1 MLELD
6 SQPKTQRQYNIIS
19 MTSKKS
25 REAPQFEVLLKV
37 KQADNPEFYFLRLDS
52 ELYPFYRWKR
62 NGKNENEISTQSVEI
77 KCDAVGL
84 HNRSIQME
92 NENKNSMGLLDM
104 YGSSSDD
111 DDDDSD
117 VGSMCSKGSSSAK
130 EPIASTTSNFEMLPN
145 EDTNK
150 TNKTI
155 TCSAR
160 DDVLTKKNERTIEEQ
175 RAERL
180 KRAKMLRHHFAKR

>member
-19 MTSKKS
+19 MTAKKS
-25 REAPQFEVLLKV
+25 REAPQFEVLLKL
-37 KQADNPEFYFLRLDS
+37 KQADNPEFSFVRMDS
-52 ELYPFYRWKR
+52 DLYPFYRWKR
-62 NGKNENEISTQSVEI
+62 DGKNENDISTQSVEK
-77 KCDAVGL
+77 KCDAV
-84 HNRSIQME
+84 
-92 NENKNSMGLLDM
+92 NENSMGLLDM

-111 DDDDSD
+111 DDDDDDDSD
-117 VGSMCSKGSSSAK
+117 AGSTCSKGSSSAK
-130 EPIASTTSNFEMLPN
+130 QKIASTTSKGNVDMLPN
-145 EDTNK
+145 NEDENN

-155 TCSAR
+155 ACSAR

-180 KRAKMLRHHFAKR
+180 QRARMLRHHFAKR